1 MQRLILLFL
10 AVFIS
15 SLAFSQALQL
25 SLSQAKQMAI
35 DSSYATRDARYNIEK
50 KKQEVREVLSIGL
63 PQINGSAELQN
74 FFVVPKQQIPTD
86 GFPVGGGGENGET
99 PDFITAQFGTDY
111 TMSAGITASQ
121 LIFDGTY
128 IIGLKA
134 SKVVVKLTE
143 HQKDKSIQEVKLSV
157 AEAYHS
163 VLLAQANLEILQE
176 NLDNI
181 NATLKETQALY
192 DNGLTEE
199 QDVDQLLLNK
209 NQIQVNLDNTEAVL
223 EISKRSLNFIMG
235 IPIETNVEL
244 TDKIEDLVQLSNN
257 ESYLTREP
265 QLETHPDLMLAKTN
279 YEVANLQLKGDKAAY
294 YPQLSAFYNYSQ
306 NAQRNEFNF
315 FDTDEPWFP
324 TSLLGFT
331 LNVPIWSSFQ
341 RESRVQQSEIGI
353 MQSELRLQQ
362 TRENLKLN
370 VQIQRNNYQNALRVW
385 DNQKN
390 SVELAQRILDKTT
403 IKYSE
408 GVASSFELNVSQ
420 SQLLNEQTN
429 YVRAAYELLTAK
441 QELDRALNIF

>member
-1 MQRLILLFL
+1 MQRLKLLL
-10 AVFIS
+10 IAVFFFPALS
-15 SLAFSQALQL
+15 HAQTLQL
-25 SLSQAKQMAI
+25 SLEKAKQMAI

-50 KKQEVREVLSIGL
+50 KRQEVREVLSIGL

-86 GFPVGGGGENGET
+86 GFPVGGGENGET
-99 PDFITAQFGTDY
+99 PEFITAQFGTDY

-134 SKVVVKLTE
+134 SKVVVQLSE
-143 HQKDKSIQEVKLSV
+143 YQKDKTVQEIKLSV

-163 VLLAQANLEILQE
+163 VLLAEANLEILQK
-176 NLDNI
+176 NLDNV
-181 NATLKETQALY
+181 NTTLEETQALY
-192 DNGLTEE
+192 ESGLTEE
-199 QDVDQLLLNK
+199 QDVDQLMLNR
-209 NQIQVNLDNTEAVL
+209 NQIQVNLDNTEAIL
-223 EISKRSLNFIMG
+223 EISKRSLNFVMG
-235 IPIETNVEL
+235 IPIETEVEL
-244 TDKIEDLVQLSNN
+244 TDRIEDLVQLSNN
-257 ESYLTREP
+257 ESYLNRDP

-279 YEVANLQLKGDKAAY
+279 YEIANLQLKGDKAAY

-315 FDTDEPWFP
+315 FDTDQPWFP

-341 RESRVQQSEIGI
+341 RESKVQQSEIGLI
-353 MQSELRLQQ
+353 QSELMLQQ

-370 VQIQRNNYQNALRVW
+370 VQVQRNNYQNALKVW
-385 DNQKN
+385 ENQKS
-390 SVELAQRILDKTT
+390 SVDLAQRILDKTT

-408 GVASSFELNVSQ
+408 GIATSFELNVSQ
-420 SQLLNEQTN
+420 SQLLNEQTK
-429 YVRAAYELLTAK
+429 YVRAAYDLLTAK
-441 QELDRALNIF
+441 QELDRALNIY

>member
-1 MQRLILLFL
+1 MQHLKLLLL
-10 AVFIS
+10 AVLLS
-15 SLAFSQALQL
+15 SLAQGQSLKL
-25 SLSQAKQMAI
+25 SLNQAKHMAI

-50 KKQEVREVLSIGL
+50 KRQEVRDVLSIGL
-63 PQINGSAELQN
+63 PQRSGSAELQN

-86 GFPVGGGGENGET
+86 GFPVGGGGEGGET

-134 SKVVVKLTE
+134 SKVVVQLTE
-143 HQKDKSIQEVKLSV
+143 HQKEKTIQEIKLSV

-163 VLLAQANLEILQE
+163 VLLAEANLDILQK
-176 NLDNI
+176 NLNNV
-181 NATLKETQALY
+181 NATLEETQALY
-192 DNGLTEE
+192 NNGLTEE
-199 QDVDQLLLNK
+199 QDVDQLMLNR
-209 NQIQVNLDNTEAVL
+209 NQIQVNLDNTEAIL
-223 EISKRSLNFIMG
+223 EISKRSLNFVMG
-235 IPIETNVEL
+235 IPIETEVEL
-244 TDKIEDLVQLSNN
+244 TDQIEDLVKLSNN
-257 ESYLTREP
+257 ESYLNRDP

-279 YEVANLQLKGDKAAY
+279 YEIANLQLKGDKAAY

-306 NAQRNEFNF
+306 NAQRSEFNF
-315 FDTDEPWFP
+315 FDTDQPWFP

-341 RESRVQQSEIGI
+341 RESKVQQSEIGLL
-353 MQSELRLQQ
+353 QSELQLQQ

-370 VQIQRNNYQNALRVW
+370 VQVQRNNYQNALKVW
-385 DNQKN
+385 ENQRN

-429 YVRAAYELLTAK
+429 YVRAAYDLLTAK
-441 QELDRALNIF
+441 QELDRALNIY

>member
-370 VQIQRNNYQNALRVW
+370 VQVQRNNYQNALRVW